1 METMTNKHHRDA
13 VLCDAE
19 SSLHPFLAGSKSFER
34 LEANHSNHGIERVHG
49 IDTRTAFGL
58 IVETGYPKPCT
69 NV

>member
-1 METMTNKHHRDA
+1 MRFFAMPNLRYIH
-13 VLCDAE
+13 
-19 SSLHPFLAGSKSFER
+19 FW